1 MTSEIIEKFIE
12 NTSRKSSIV
21 NIHFKERSTVKG
33 MFIRSSD
40 FDELKMKNLWR
51 VVSNEKIEETI
62 ADFGKVVDQIEN
74 KSFTPHSPGHL
85 ETRIEGTTRK
95 FATQVCRN
103 CDARFSCG
111 SLKRYCLKL
120 TE

>member
-51 VVSNEKIEETI
+51 VVSNEKIEEWKRTKNMDLPKI
-62 ADFGKVVDQIEN
+62 FNGL
-74 KSFTPHSPGHL
+74 SFT
-85 ETRIEGTTRK
+85 R
-95 FATQVCRN
+95 
-103 CDARFSCG
+103 
-111 SLKRYCLKL
+111 L
-120 TE
+120 TDES